1 MKYSEATILSEVAT
15 VPISERDDQPEFRL
29 RLLTGESNWETYLNQ
44 NRINSSIFINDDEN
58 NDYKQTIFTELEYSR
73 IKKRCSDWLPKFDK
87 NDKHFELV

>member
-29 RLLTGESNWETYLNQ
+29 RLLPGESNRETYLNQ
-44 NRINSSIFINDDEN
+44 NRSNASIFIDDNEN
-58 NDYKQTIFTELEYSR
+58 NEHKQTIFNELEYDR
-73 IKKRCSDWLPKFDK
+73 IREHCPDWLPKFDK